1 MSAKLKKLLFLIF
14 ICICSYIIVTCLI
27 QNSFKQNK
35 IIEPHKKANDD
46 SVIIPP
52 LHPKLHE
59 DYNIFE
65 KNKIHEQPTLSSM
78 CQGDLRCTFNVLS
91 YRNSLKNIMD
101 RSHNNYT

>member
-1 MSAKLKKLLFLIF
+1 MSVKLKKLLFLIF
-14 ICICSYIIVTCLI
+14 VCICSYIIVTRLI

-52 LHPKLHE
+52 LHPKLHK
-59 DYNIFE
+59 DYNMFE
-65 KNKIHEQPTLSSM
+65 KNKIHEQPKLSSM